1 MKIAFGVEYCGTA
14 YYGWQRQSI
23 SPTIQ
28 ECVEAALSKVADQ
41 QITVHCAGRTD
52 TGVHAIHQVIHIET
66 DASREEHSWIFGANA
81 NLPDDISLLWAK
93 HVEDDFH
100 ARFSATSRIY
110 RYIIL
115 NRPTRSGLAAGR
127 VTLECRALNI
137 ELMQEAAH
145 HLIGEHDFTSYRAIS
160 CQAKSPVRHV
170 KRFDIFREGD
180 YVFLEIEANGFLQ
193 HMVRNIA
200 GVLMTIGME
209 KEPVM
214 WSKQVLDAC
223 DRILGGITAPADG
236 LYLFNI
242 EYPEKFDIP
251 APDLSPC
258 SYRP

>member
-14 YYGWQRQSI
+14 YFGWQRQAI

-28 ECVEAALSKVADQ
+28 ECIEVALSKVADQ

-66 DASREEHSWIFGANA
+66 DASREEHSWVFGANA

-93 HVEDDFH
+93 QVEDDFH
-100 ARFSATSRIY
+100 ARFSATNRVY

-115 NRPTRSGLAAGR
+115 NRLPRSGLAAGR
-127 VTLECRALNI
+127 VTWECRALN
-137 ELMQEAAH
+137 EKLMQEAAC
-145 HLIGEHDFTSYRAIS
+145 HLIGEHDFTSYRAVS
-160 CQAKSPVRHV
+160 CQAKNPVRHV
-170 KRFDIFREGD
+170 KRLDIYREGD
-180 YVFLEIEANGFLQ
+180 YLFLEIEANGYLQ

-200 GVLMTIGME
+200 GVLMAIGLE
-209 KEPVM
+209 KEPVI

-236 LYLFNI
+236 LYLIKI

-251 APDLSPC
+251 EPDLAPC

>member
-1 MKIAFGVEYCGTA
+1 M
-14 YYGWQRQSI
+14 
-23 SPTIQ
+23 
-28 ECVEAALSKVADQ
+28 
-41 QITVHCAGRTD
+41 
-52 TGVHAIHQVIHIET
+52 
-66 DASREEHSWIFGANA
+66 
-81 NLPDDISLLWAK
+81 
-93 HVEDDFH
+93 
-100 ARFSATSRIY
+100 
-110 RYIIL
+110 
-115 NRPTRSGLAAGR
+115 
-127 VTLECRALNI
+127 
-137 ELMQEAAH
+137 
-145 HLIGEHDFTSYRAIS
+145 
-160 CQAKSPVRHV
+160 
-170 KRFDIFREGD
+170 
-180 YVFLEIEANGFLQ
+180 FLEIEANGFLQ

>member
-14 YYGWQRQSI
+14 YFGWQRQAI

-28 ECVEAALSKVADQ
+28 ECIEVALSKVADQ

-52 TGVHAIHQVIHIET
+52 TGVHAIQQVIHIET
-66 DASREEHSWIFGANA
+66 DASREEYSWIFGANA

-93 HVEDDFH
+93 QVEDDFH
-100 ARFSATSRIY
+100 ARFSATSRVY

-115 NRPTRSGLAAGR
+115 NRPTRSGLAAGK
-127 VTLECRALNI
+127 VTWEYRALN
-137 ELMQEAAH
+137 EKHMQEAAS

-160 CQAKSPVRHV
+160 CQAKTPVRHV
-170 KRFDIFREGD
+170 KRLDIYREGD
-180 YVFLEIEANGFLQ
+180 YVFLEIEADSFLQ

-200 GVLMTIGME
+200 GVVMAIGMG
-209 KEPVM
+209 KEPVI
-214 WSKQVLDAC
+214 WSKKVLDAC
-223 DRILGGITAPADG
+223 DRIIGGVTAPADG
-236 LYLFNI
+236 LYLIKI

-251 APDLSPC
+251 KPDLASC